1 MRGAN
6 KEERHVGNW
15 LPNRSVLVLMA
26 VLLGPLG
33 APVAAN
39 RRTFGAGRARYE
51 HEGSRLH
58 ATHERIRNRNTLA
71 MTPRQDRSVPLRWI
85 VSGSLVALLFAAWYL
100 VTGPLG
106 LVSSL
111 KFPAPLD
118 AYDLPYPAHT
128 FAGLRG
134 RDLGAAHPFK
144 YRAGA
149 HRVLAGNGYRS
160 ATWITHGRNRLV
172 DGYVNPVFQLIRPIA
187 PIAWIPLT
195 ILWFGLGM
203 GAKLFVI
210 WLAAFAPAVIN
221 TYTGVRNIDTI
232 VIHAARVHGASSKEM
247 LFDVVIPGAL
257 PSIFTGLRT
266 SLQACWMVLVAAELV
281 GSFVGLGHIMIIASR
296 DLDSGMILVA
306 MICVAL
312 LGVLMSAGLTYVERY
327 AIPWRR

>member
-1 MRGAN
+1 MPR
-6 KEERHVGNW
+6 
-15 LPNRSVLVLMA
+15 
-26 VLLGPLG
+26 
-33 APVAAN
+33 
-39 RRTFGAGRARYE
+39 RARGTPHGRRGTVPRRDPKE
-51 HEGSRLH
+51 SRA
-58 ATHERIRNRNTLA
+58 ATHERIRNQKTLA
-71 MTPRQDRSVPLRWI
+71 MSVRQDRSVPLRWI
-85 VSGSLVALLFAAWYL
+85 VSGSSVAMLFAAWYL

-111 KFPAPLD
+111 KFPSPLD
-118 AYDLPYPAHT
+118 AYESLTRLIRPPGYADGILAQHILSSTELVLIGFLLATATGVPL
-128 FAGLRG
+128 GL
-134 RDLGAAHPFK
+134 LM
-144 YRAGA
+144 
-149 HRVLAGNGYRS
+149 
-160 ATWITHGRNRLV
+160 GRNRLV

-210 WLAAFAPAVIN
+210 WLAAFAPALIN
-221 TYTGVRNIDTI
+221 TYTGVRNIDTT
-232 VIHAARVHGASSKEM
+232 VIQAARVHGASSKEM

-281 GSFVGLGHIMIIASR
+281 GSFVGLGHIMIIGSR

>member
-1 MRGAN
+1 MTA
-6 KEERHVGNW
+6 
-15 LPNRSVLVLMA
+15 
-26 VLLGPLG
+26 
-33 APVAAN
+33 
-39 RRTFGAGRARYE
+39 RR
-51 HEGSRLH
+51 
-58 ATHERIRNRNTLA
+58 
-71 MTPRQDRSVPLRWI
+71 DRSVPLRWI
-85 VSGSLVALLFAAWYL
+85 VSGSSVAMLFAAWYL
-100 VTGPLG
+100 ITGPLG

-111 KFPAPLD
+111 KFPSPLD
-118 AYDLPYPAHT
+118 AYESFIRLIRPPGYADGILAQHILASTELVLIGFLLATATGVPL
-128 FAGLRG
+128 GL
-134 RDLGAAHPFK
+134 LM
-144 YRAGA
+144 
-149 HRVLAGNGYRS
+149 
-160 ATWITHGRNRLV
+160 GRNRLV

-195 ILWFGLGM
+195 ILWFGLGI

-221 TYTGVRNIDTI
+221 TYTGVRNIDTT
-232 VIHAARVHGASSKEM
+232 VIQAARVHGASSKEM

-296 DLDSGMILVA
+296 DLNSGMILVA

-312 LGVLMSAGLTYVERY
+312 LGVLMSVGLTYVERY